1 MCFDAI
7 KITFKVAKRNRTYYK
22 VLQIKEDG
30 KLYPP
35 YRDDYPVFLDQINY
49 PLFDTPDISVDDK
62 SFPFFTVEI
71 RGGFLHL
78 CRRWTRAIALRS
90 SLQGQDKENKYIVVK
105 AIIPR
110 GALYAKNS
118 IDVITN
124 KVIYK
129 RM

>member
-7 KITFKVAKRNRTYYK
+7 KVTFKVAKKDKTYYK

-30 KLYPP
+30 KFYPP
-35 YRDDYPVFLDQINY
+35 FRDDSPVLLDQINY
-49 PLFDTPDISVDDK
+49 PLFDKPDISVDNK

-78 CRRWTRAIALRS
+78 CRRWTRALALRN
-90 SLQGQDKENKYIVVK
+90 SLQGKDRNEYFIVK

-110 GALYAKNS
+110 GALYARNS
-118 IDVITN
+118 TDVITN